1 MTDAIKG
8 SYSDL
13 KFHKSLGVAR
23 ISIDVPLEQAS
34 KVVALLGT
42 PTLNDTT
49 YVAVARLRP
58 DAKSPKVEAAEEL
71 LNGDYPEP
79 PASPAASCDGASPQS
94 AGGHARAEALSPE
107 RRSEIAKKAA
117 DARWNS
123 AQEPDEF
130 GHDLPPES
138 RPKRPFHEL
147 PRSQQAGILCA
158 DPAFQEWLGQ
168 PNGEYAA
175 ATIRIKCDVKSR
187 TELDAPDGPRPDE
200 NVWGPAIRWDRL
212 VSQFR
217 QETGRETE
225 QRG

>member
-1 MTDAIKG
+1 MSDAIKG

-71 LNGDYPEP
+71 LNGDYPKP
-79 PASPAASCDGASPQS
+79 PASPAASCDGA
-94 AGGHARAEALSPE
+94 
-107 RRSEIAKKAA
+107 
-117 DARWNS
+117 
-123 AQEPDEF
+123 
-130 GHDLPPES
+130 
-138 RPKRPFHEL
+138 RPKAFAGVDGKTHYTKASKDWRPFHKL
-147 PRSQQAGILCA
+147 PRSQQAAMTIKK
-158 DPAFQEWLGQ
+158 PKFQEMVAAKDETAA
-168 PNGEYAA
+168 NGYVLNWCGVGAK
-175 ATIRIKCDVKSR
+175 RDLDVP
-187 TELDAPDGPRPDE
+187 EMEDAHRK
-200 NVWGPAIRWDRL
+200 WDRL
-212 VSQFR
+212 YARYEAHAGLVP
-217 QETGRETE
+217 E